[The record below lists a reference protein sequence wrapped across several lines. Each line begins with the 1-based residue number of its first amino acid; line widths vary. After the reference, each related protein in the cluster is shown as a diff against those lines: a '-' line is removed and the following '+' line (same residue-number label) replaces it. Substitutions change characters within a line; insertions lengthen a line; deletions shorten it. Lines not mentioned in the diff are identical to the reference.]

1 MPGWTADLFRRALR
15 CAKARQDYGRAWGLV
30 IMGATRAA
38 GVLRA
43 GGYQAAEGHRCQ
55 RTLPVGW
62 DQRPLLAVRW
72 LGMGLATRSCA
83 PDRLRRGRWL

>member
-1 MPGWTADLFRRALR
+1 MPRPG
-15 CAKARQDYGRAWGLV
+15 QDYGRAWGLV

-43 GGYQAAEGHRCQ
+43 GGCQAAEGHRCQ

-62 DQRPLLAVRW
+62 DQRPAAGGAMAW
-72 LGMGLATRSCA
+72 DGSCYA
-83 PDRLRRGRWL
+83 QLCT